1 MTRKNKKKLAFL
13 GMPILYTAIAIG
25 LYVLGFGQMWN
36 LVYDQW
42 KAAMI
47 KGAPEYSYESMIDTN
62 EQTKDGILYYG
73 EVGFPEE
80 GGQLGELICESIE
93 MKVPLYCG
101 DSPEILEKGAG
112 VYTAGSMPGEAG
124 TILAGAHD
132 STYFSELEKLKVS
145 DIITVK
151 TTYGIFEYRVFD
163 IRIVDMS
170 CEEWEIQEA
179 EEQLALYTCYPFGS
193 TDEVRTQR
201 YFVWAEK
208 ISGPEIKEA
217 G

>member
-1 MTRKNKKKLAFL
+1 MTGKNKKKIAFI

-25 LYVLGFGQMWN
+25 LYVLGFGQVWD
-36 LVYDQW
+36 LAYGQW

-47 KGAPEYSYESMIDTN
+47 KGAPEYSYELMINAN
-62 EQTKDGILYYG
+62 EQVKDGSLYYG
-73 EVGFPEE
+73 EVRFPEE
-80 GGQLGELICESIE
+80 GGQLGELICESVD
-93 MKVPLYCG
+93 MTVPLYYG
-101 DSPEILEKGAG
+101 DTQEILEKGAG
-112 VYTAGSMPGEAG
+112 VYAAGSMPGEAG

-132 STYFSELEKLKVS
+132 STYFSELEKIKVS

-151 TTYGIFEYRVFD
+151 TTYGVFEYRVFD
-163 IRIVDMS
+163 IQIVDMS
-170 CEEWEIQEA
+170 CEAWENQA
-179 EEQLALYTCYPFGS
+179 AGEQLALYTCYPFGG

-217 G
+217 E